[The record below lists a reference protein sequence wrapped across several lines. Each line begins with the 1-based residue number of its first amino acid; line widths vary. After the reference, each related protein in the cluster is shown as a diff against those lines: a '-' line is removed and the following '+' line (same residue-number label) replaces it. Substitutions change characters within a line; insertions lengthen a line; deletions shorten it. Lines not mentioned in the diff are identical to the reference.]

1 MTTYATP
8 PAQPATQYGAPPA
21 PPQPEDIRPF
31 VPPPGRR
38 RRGIVAATGAFV
50 FATCAAIATAVVIAH
65 PVKPAEHTVN
75 VEPPSP
81 VAYSSSEIQSAKA
94 AACSAWD
101 KAARTTAIASKASAT
116 ALELEPNSQ
125 APGSA
130 AALAAEKRTG
140 VSAVTYLRSAIG
152 PATPSEVAAP
162 LEHWIAASIDELH
175 AMNQRDWNEADRARE
190 RVNNLVDVILP
201 GCGLR

>member
-1 MTTYATP
+1 MTTYASP
-8 PAQPATQYGAPPA
+8 PVQPATQYGVPPA
-21 PPQPEDIRPF
+21 PPQPGDVWPF
-31 VPPPGRR
+31 VPPPGRGD
-38 RRGIVAATGAFV
+38 RGILAATSAFII
-50 FATCAAIATAVVIAH
+50 ATSAAIATAIVLAH
-65 PVKPAEHTVN
+65 PVKPAEHTVT
-75 VEPPSP
+75 VEPPSN
-81 VAYSSSEIQSAKA
+81 VTYSSSEIQSAKA

-101 KAARTTAIASKASAT
+101 KAARATAIASKASAA

-125 APGSA
+125 ALGSA

-140 VSAVTYLRSAIG
+140 VSAVSYLRSAIG